1 MADLALL
8 GGKPTVTEDAPTWP
22 RLTDADIEAATA
34 ALLASRQEI
43 GNLTSVI
50 AGGVVKDFETDLRS
64 AFSSAYALTVNSG
77 GAALHA
83 ALMAAGVGV
92 GDEVIVSP
100 YTWGQS
106 VSCVLQQCAVP
117 VFADIDETTY
127 TLDPRA
133 VETAVTGHT
142 KAIVVPHIYG
152 QPSDMSALMVTA
164 ERHGLV
170 VIEDCAQ
177 AAGAAVDGRRVGTI
191 GHIGCFSIGSGKQIV
206 GGEGGFLLTQD
217 HELYERLLLATQHP
231 VRSGAEIK
239 TPELAEL
246 VDSFIFT
253 YRIHPTAA
261 ALCRRQLQDLDEWN
275 ACRADQ
281 LQEFSGAIA
290 GCAGVRPVVEVPG
303 RTHVYHSY
311 SPTYRAEEL
320 HALPR
325 AVYVAALRA
334 EGVPIAES
342 YVGTPLHLT
351 PRFQERRGY
360 VGGGLP
366 WSAAR
371 RPVTYER
378 GDCAVAETRCEQTDL
393 SVYLGPNLATPA
405 PTYLRQVADAFA
417 KVAEQHEALLGYEPT
432 PG

>member
-8 GGKPTVTEDAPTWP
+8 GGTPTVTVEAPTWP

-34 ALLASRQEI
+34 ALYESRQQI

-50 AGGVVKDFETDLRS
+50 AGGVVKEFEAELRE
-64 AFSSAYALTVNSG
+64 AFGSAYALTVNSG

-83 ALMAAGVGV
+83 ALMATGVGV

-117 VFADIDETTY
+117 VFADIDEATY
-127 TLDPRA
+127 TLDPGA
-133 VETAVTGHT
+133 VEAAVTEYT

-152 QPSDMSALMVTA
+152 QPADMTALMAIA

-177 AAGAAVDGRRVGTI
+177 AAGAAVDGKRVGTI
-191 GHIGCFSIGSGKQIV
+191 GHIGCFSIGSGKQMV

-217 HELYERLLLATQHP
+217 RELYERLLLTTQHP
-231 VRSGAEIK
+231 VRSGAEIE
-239 TPELAEL
+239 TPELAAL

-261 ALCRRQLQDLDEWN
+261 ALCRRQLRDLDTWN
-275 ACRADQ
+275 ACRAEQ
-281 LQEFSGAIA
+281 LRAFSAAIA
-290 GCAGVRPVVEVPG
+290 GCAGIRPVVEVPG

-320 HALPR
+320 DGLPR

-334 EGVPIAES
+334 EGLVIAES

-351 PRFQERRGY
+351 GRFQERRGF

-371 RPVTYER
+371 RPVTYQG
-378 GDCAVAETRCEQTDL
+378 GDCTVAETRCEQTDL

-405 PTYLRQVADAFA
+405 PTYLRQVAEAFA
-417 KVAEQHEALLGYEPT
+417 KVTEQHEALLGYEPA